1 MPSCQVTDG
10 RASQSLDSKLG
21 KMVQSKLESI
31 VGKSLSCK
39 LVYHHLLV
47 QDDQVLCKGMLS
59 QAFGLAAGHISSAK
73 AELHQVSSLRWSLQ
87 GTREVGV
94 IDFQSVATFLQSEKS
109 LKDPVLMLGSVGMDW
124 LGFFAG
130 LMSMSIFR
138 RVVEKV

>member
-1 MPSCQVTDG
+1 MFGLLEFGSLLALPSCQVTDG

-39 LVYHHLLV
+39 LVYHHLLP

-94 IDFQSVATFLQSEKS
+94 IDFRVWRPSCSPRRASRTPRRCSGL
-109 LKDPVLMLGSVGMDW
+109 LAWTGW
-124 LGFFAG
+124 GFSQG
-130 LMSMSIFR
+130 
-138 RVVEKV
+138 